1 MIGANPVVAG
11 SIGVMG
17 GAFDPIHV
25 GHLAVAEEAREVLGL
40 ERVLFVP
47 TGSPAHRGVPIAA
60 PEDRLAMV
68 STAIAGNPAFEL
80 SRMEIDRAGPS
91 YTLDTLEALAAAQ
104 RAAGRE
110 PNLVLILSAET
121 FHDLPGWHE
130 PRRILGLARLAVA
143 PRVGHATPDIDW
155 FEARFPG
162 LGSRVSYLDGPRLGV
177 SSSALRA
184 RLAAG
189 RSIRYLAPSAVA
201 AYIDEHM
208 LYSTTS
214 RAATVPAATTPGG

>member
-1 MIGANPVVAG
+1 MIRANPAVPG

-47 TGSPAHRGVPIAA
+47 TGSPPHRQAAIAA
-60 PEDRLAMV
+60 PAHRLAMV
-68 STAIAGNPAFEL
+68 DAAIAGNPAFEV
-80 SRMEIDRAGPS
+80 SRIEIDRAGPS
-91 YTLDTLEALAAAQ
+91 YTLDTIEALVAAEV
-104 RAAGRE
+104 AAGRR

-130 PRRILGLARLAVA
+130 PRRILDLARLAVA
-143 PRVGHATPDIDW
+143 PRVGHATPDLDW
-155 FEARFPG
+155 FEERFPG
-162 LGSRVSYLDGPRLGV
+162 LGDRVTYLDGPRLGV

-184 RLAAG
+184 RVAAG
-189 RSIRYLAPSAVA
+189 RSIRYLAPAAVVA
-201 AYIDEHM
+201 HINEHA
-208 LYSTTS
+208 LYSTPP
-214 RAATVPAATTPGG
+214 RVAHVPAATAPGG